1 MATHHGKEGVVKAGG
16 TGIGELTGFTLET
29 TADVVEDTAL
39 TDATKSFLAGRTSFS
54 GTLEMSYD
62 ETDSPQQTLTAGSSI
77 SFVLLPEGN
86 ASGDESFTGTGIV
99 TGMSVSVPLD
109 GITTSSREHINP
121 IRGASILPFVGQSAL
136 N

>member
-54 GTLEMSYD
+54 GSLDMNYD
-62 ETDSPQQTLTAGSSI
+62 ETDSPQQTLTVGSSI
-77 SFVLLPEGN
+77 DFVLLPEGN
-86 ASGDESFTGTGIV
+86 SSGDESFTGSGII
-99 TGMSVSVPLD
+99 TSMSVTNGMDAV
-109 GITTSSREHINP
+109 ITRNVNFQGTGTLT
-121 IRGASILPFVGQSAL
+121 RGTV
-136 N
+136 